1 MAAVATETE
10 QPASAEVVCAY
21 RPRLVGNAIVQQY
34 YHIQHQSPE
43 LVHRFYQDMSKLGRP
58 DGNGTMIIT
67 TTMQAI
73 NEKILSLNCGE
84 YRTEIKSVDA
94 QESYNGGFLVLVT
107 GYLAAKDNMI
117 QKFTQTF
124 FLAPQ
129 EKGYFVLND
138 MFRYM
143 EDIKH
148 HNGNQSSANDVEAPL
163 TPEKGNI
170 LLLCG
175 RDVFEQTMV
184 SIEFNGEEALSPS
197 DDGEVSIVEEE
208 VLVADIVDEVPDDL
222 QMVVESNSKI
232 DEMPNKSYASIVMD
246 MKESAVP
253 LSSPA
258 PPAPRRSVTKSQGQ
272 QVNLAQASASA
283 AEPPLSG
290 SNAIENGNNQEGE
303 ADGYSI
309 YIKGLPLNATLALL
323 EKEFKRFGPTKTVFK
338 LRVTNSRD
346 FVLALWNLRWQVL
359 CKQQLRL
366 HLLQLMDAKWLWR
379 KRVNKVWFSA
389 ERGYGFR
396 NNYGSSRGYSHGD
409 FNGRTEFGNRG
420 GNNRGGFSNRGADGG
435 YQRDDNMGR
444 DKPWGGIAVNGTTK
458 TVAPQLSATA

>member
-1 MAAVATETE
+1 MVCVRQGLDSTVMAAVATETE

-34 YHIQHQSPE
+34 HHIQHQSPE

-232 DEMPNKSYASIVMD
+232 DEMPNKSYASIVSD
-246 MKESAVP
+246 GYEGECCAIVISCTTC
-253 LSSPA
+253 SS
-258 PPAPRRSVTKSQGQ
+258 SVTKSQAQ

-323 EKEFKRFGPTKTVFK
+323 ENEFKRFGPTKTVFK
-338 LRVTNSRD
+338 LKSNKGFCFG
-346 FVLALWNLRWQVL
+346 FVEFEVASAVQTAIELYINL
-359 CKQQLRL
+359 C
-366 HLLQLMDAKWLWR
+366 LLEMICLLPFVYLYHYMNEKMDE
-379 KRVNKVWFSA
+379 S
-389 ERGYGFR
+389 
-396 NNYGSSRGYSHGD
+396 
-409 FNGRTEFGNRG
+409 
-420 GNNRGGFSNRGADGG
+420 
-435 YQRDDNMGR
+435 
-444 DKPWGGIAVNGTTK
+444 
-458 TVAPQLSATA
+458 